1 MFSFPAPDNTI
12 VVISKH
18 LQIISNGSTLLTI
31 RFDRPERLTVEGLS
45 GVEGLATE
53 IIHSNYYCQRL
64 LSAQKP
70 LAFERFLLNV

>member
-1 MFSFPAPDNTI
+1 MFSFPAPDNTV

-18 LQIISNGSTLLTI
+18 LQVISNGSTLLTI
-31 RFDRPERLTVEGLS
+31 LS

-53 IIHSNYYCQRL
+53 IIHSNYCCQRL

-70 LAFERFLLNV
+70 PVFERFLLNV